1 MDQKQLTGQNISD
14 GAESKDHIGA
24 GDDGSGS
31 GRESRDAGWVI
42 ANIRDFA
49 QFLTGCWMFLMLAVF
64 PLYFGDKYHEIGAY
78 KYSFF
83 SGVSTMILVP
93 AAVLATLVLLWNL
106 GKSRLRVVKGEIS
119 ALDAG
124 VLLYMAASAVS
135 YLLSDFPSEA
145 WEGVGGWNMGL
156 RTQLLMGTSYF
167 LISRLF
173 PWKKG
178 AQGPGLSW
186 TTGIGGKLIFCG
198 FFSGIRN
205 HFFCWGFCT
214 DSSLI
219 RWECI
224 KGLTAPTIYGFCPR
238 LGRLPG
244 IPAMYVRFLRLGF
257 VSFLPQR
264 AGKSG

>member
-1 MDQKQLTGQNISD
+1 M
-14 GAESKDHIGA
+14 
-24 GDDGSGS
+24 
-31 GRESRDAGWVI
+31 I

-145 WEGVGGWNMGL
+145 WEAWEAGIWAAY
-156 RTQLLMGTSYF
+156 QLLMGTSYF

-178 AQGPGLSW
+178 AQGPGFSW
-186 TTGIGGKLIFCG
+186 TDGSSGKLIFCG
-198 FFSGIRN
+198 FFLGSGIT
-205 HFFCWGFCT
+205 FSVG
-214 DSSLI
+214 DS
-219 RWECI
+219 
-224 KGLTAPTIYGFCPR
+224 AQ
-238 LGRLPG
+238 
-244 IPAMYVRFLRLGF
+244 IPH
-257 VSFLPQR
+257 
-264 AGKSG
+264 

>member
-1 MDQKQLTGQNISD
+1 MDQKQLKEQNISD

-24 GDDGSGS
+24 DGDGSGS

-93 AAVLATLVLLWNL
+93 AAVLATLVLVWNL

-156 RTQLLMGTSYF
+156 RTQLLMGISYF

-178 AQGPGLSW
+178 HKGRVFHGPRG
-186 TTGIGGKLIFCG
+186 
-198 FFSGIRN
+198 
-205 HFFCWGFCT
+205 
-214 DSSLI
+214 
-219 RWECI
+219 
-224 KGLTAPTIYGFCPR
+224 
-238 LGRLPG
+238 
-244 IPAMYVRFLRLGF
+244 
-257 VSFLPQR
+257 
-264 AGKSG
+264 